1 VGVLFVAAAIACVSL
16 QLSAGSWWWA
26 RSGRARNDLARR
38 EEAGLRAAAAPRT
51 ARAGGGAAMAE
62 LPFPFAYLNRRLRL
76 GGIAVSVQ
84 GVVLLAAVGAVACW
98 AVAAMIVGP
107 GWVAVAASAGGLW
120 APVLWIEREAGRR
133 REAMAGEMERIAS
146 AMEGALSAGMVAYEA
161 ILEVA
166 LATGGI
172 LGPELLRVV
181 ADADRV
187 GLSEALA
194 LLRPRLPL
202 PEVQLF
208 VAALRLNQ
216 GAGTGLGPALA
227 GLHRTLRERR
237 ETGLALR
244 AATAAGLWQA
254 NMLIA
259 VPPLLLMFLRQVYP
273 QFEAPLLLTSGGRF
287 MLCAAAAWLGLGY
300 VVVRRMCVP
309 REMV

>member
-1 VGVLFVAAAIACVSL
+1 MGVLFVVAGSACVSL
-16 QLSAGSWWWA
+16 LLAAGSWWRA
-26 RSGRARNDLARR
+26 RAGRARSDLDRR
-38 EEAGLRAAAAPRT
+38 AQASLRPLAATGVGRPAAARAAAD
-51 ARAGGGAAMAE
+51 
-62 LPFPFAYLNRRLRL
+62 LPFPFAYLNRRLRQ

-84 GVVLLAAVGAVACW
+84 GVVLVAAVGAVACW
-98 AVAAMIVGP
+98 AGTAMVLGP
-107 GWVAVAASAGGLW
+107 GWVSAAASVGGLW
-120 APVLWIEREAGRR
+120 GPVVWVEREATRR
-133 REAMAGEMERIAS
+133 RETMAGEMERVAS

-161 ILEVA
+161 VREVA

-194 LLRPRLPL
+194 LLRRRLPL

-216 GAGTGLGPALA
+216 GAGSGLGPALA

-244 AATAAGLWQA
+244 AATVAGLWQA
-254 NMLIA
+254 NMLVA

-273 QFEAPLLLTSGGRF
+273 QFEAPLLLTPGGRF
-287 MLCAAAAWLGLGY
+287 MLCAAGAWLAIGY